1 MADFNEYSQKGS
13 TLMQQALK
21 KLVDGDIESFE
32 KDRQEAN
39 RYFDMFY
46 QSVNSE
52 EGKITQMYGE
62 SRNFGVIYNVF
73 EQNIDKLYESKSK
86 KRIIKEM
93 YYLIKNNKILNEQ
106 FKIYDMFEKTT
117 DVDNVKDFV
126 TESTNLIKHYSKQ
139 QIKENNE
146 KVIRLIKK
154 NKLDEFVEIPEETE
168 NLYEAIEY
176 VILNKKSL
184 DNVNNFIKAQNII
197 TEHIENN
204 KKLINEDKEPVS
216 FEDFQKELNKE
227 EENLIENINNDEKKL
242 LDMFTNPNAN
252 RKQVFENYKS
262 NTLKKI
268 KGAIQIAEEND
279 KQQWEKIYEQ
289 INAKTYSDVLS
300 DNIINC
306 AEMSEI
312 CSTIEQ

>member
-86 KRIIKEM
+86 KRLIKEM

-252 RKQVFENYKS
+252 KKQVFENYKS

>member
-86 KRIIKEM
+86 KRLIKEM

-252 RKQVFENYKS
+252 KKQVFENYKS

-268 KGAIQIAEEND
+268 KGAIQVAEEND

>member
-106 FKIYDMFEKTT
+106 FKI
-117 DVDNVKDFV
+117 
-126 TESTNLIKHYSKQ
+126 
-139 QIKENNE
+139 
-146 KVIRLIKK
+146 
-154 NKLDEFVEIPEETE
+154 
-168 NLYEAIEY
+168 
-176 VILNKKSL
+176 
-184 DNVNNFIKAQNII
+184 
-197 TEHIENN
+197 
-204 KKLINEDKEPVS
+204 
-216 FEDFQKELNKE
+216 
-227 EENLIENINNDEKKL
+227 
-242 LDMFTNPNAN
+242 
-252 RKQVFENYKS
+252 
-262 NTLKKI
+262 
-268 KGAIQIAEEND
+268 
-279 KQQWEKIYEQ
+279 
-289 INAKTYSDVLS
+289 
-300 DNIINC
+300 
-306 AEMSEI
+306 
-312 CSTIEQ
+312 

>member
-39 RYFDMFY
+39 KYFDMFY

-73 EQNIDKLYESKSK
+73 EQNIDKLYENKSK

-204 KKLINEDKEPVS
+204 KKLINEDKEPIS
-216 FEDFQKELNKE
+216 FENFQKELNKE

-289 INAKTYSDVLS
+289 INAKTYSDKLS

-312 CSTIEQ
+312 CSTIEE

>member
-1 MADFNEYSQKGS
+1 
-13 TLMQQALK
+13 
-21 KLVDGDIESFE
+21 
-32 KDRQEAN
+32 
-39 RYFDMFY
+39 
-46 QSVNSE
+46 
-52 EGKITQMYGE
+52 
-62 SRNFGVIYNVF
+62 
-73 EQNIDKLYESKSK
+73 
-86 KRIIKEM
+86 
-93 YYLIKNNKILNEQ
+93 
-106 FKIYDMFEKTT
+106 MFEKTT

-204 KKLINEDKEPVS
+204 KKLINEDKEPIS

>member
-39 RYFDMFY
+39 KYFDMFY

-73 EQNIDKLYESKSK
+73 EQNIDKLYENKSK

-204 KKLINEDKEPVS
+204 KKLINEDKEPIS

-289 INAKTYSDVLS
+289 INAKTYSDKLS

-312 CSTIEQ
+312 CSTIEE

>member
-204 KKLINEDKEPVS
+204 KKLINENKEPIS
-216 FEDFQKELNKE
+216 FENFQKELNKE

>member
-86 KRIIKEM
+86 KRLIKEM

-126 TESTNLIKHYSKQ
+126 TNQLI
-139 QIKENNE
+139 
-146 KVIRLIKK
+146 
-154 NKLDEFVEIPEETE
+154 
-168 NLYEAIEY
+168 
-176 VILNKKSL
+176 
-184 DNVNNFIKAQNII
+184 
-197 TEHIENN
+197 
-204 KKLINEDKEPVS
+204 
-216 FEDFQKELNKE
+216 
-227 EENLIENINNDEKKL
+227 
-242 LDMFTNPNAN
+242 
-252 RKQVFENYKS
+252 
-262 NTLKKI
+262 
-268 KGAIQIAEEND
+268 
-279 KQQWEKIYEQ
+279 
-289 INAKTYSDVLS
+289 
-300 DNIINC
+300 
-306 AEMSEI
+306 
-312 CSTIEQ
+312 